1 MAEEGQNVTIFCN
14 ASGQPQPKVTWLKAV
29 GVLQKGRTTV
39 VKGTLTIYKV
49 TKSDGGTYICKAKN
63 ILGSVSVA
71 TQLMIFS
78 PLRFKVRPPQEVSS
92 ARFGST
98 LRLACVAESDLR
110 PRITWIRDGKFSLPG
125 EFFVLQ
131 NGTLVIQNIKKSHQG
146 FYTCRA
152 TNAVKT
158 IEAKVK
164 INSPVTAA
172 SCSAIRKYVS
182 SVSGNYVIDP
192 DGEGGQASFS
202 VYCDMTDKNGVGVT
216 VISHDSESRTFV
228 RRQNRLRDIH
238 YTGASLSQLA
248 SLTRVSSQC
257 EQFIKYECYASYL
270 GISGQTSWWLSRDS
284 KQMSY
289 WGGASP
295 GSGKCACGMTNSCA
309 NTGDR
314 CNCDKNDYNW
324 RQDSGLLTDKTT
336 LPVKQLYFGDVGGS
350 EKGYHTL
357 GKLKCYGTA

>member
-29 GVLQKGRTTV
+29 GTLQKERTTV
-39 VKGTLTIYKV
+39 LKGALTIYKV
-49 TKSDGGTYICKAKN
+49 TKSDGGTYICKAEN

-71 TQLMIFS
+71 ALLMIFS
-78 PLRFKVRPPQEVSS
+78 PLRFKVRPPQEVTWSV
-92 ARFGST
+92 GST
-98 LRLACVAESDLR
+98 LRLPCVAESDLR
-110 PRITWIRDGKFSLPG
+110 PRITWIRHGRFSLPG

-146 FYTCRA
+146 YYTCRA
-152 TNAVKT
+152 ANAVKT

-172 SCSAIRKYVS
+172 SCSEIRKNVR

-192 DGEGGQASFS
+192 DGKGGVAPFS
-202 VYCDMTDKNGVGVT
+202 VYCDMNDKKGVGVT

-228 RRQNRLRDIH
+228 NPQKSLRDIH

-248 SLTRVSSQC
+248 SLTRISSHC
-257 EQFIKYECYASYL
+257 EQFVKYECYHSVFHFQYGTAA
-270 GISGQTSWWLSRDS
+270 WWVSRDS
-284 KQMSY
+284 TKMRY

-309 NTGDR
+309 NPSSA
-314 CNCDKNDYNW
+314 CNCDSNDFVW
-324 RQDSGLLTDKTT
+324 REDSGLLTDKTK
-336 LPVKQLYFGDVGGS
+336 LPVVQLRFGDVGGY

-357 GKLKCYGTA
+357 GKLKCYGTS